1 MIDLL
6 SFFLSLIPPTLL
18 PPALVLHWLS
28 LQVQKNLCSSCAS
41 VFGVWENH
49 SLHWVTLVQKKVK
62 VFTGTSLVRWWVKVC
77 TGSLLHQEV
86 SEDPHRDCHSITC
99 TVQVI
104 LSRKVERVL
113 DYGIYIKLA
122 WIVLK
127 RDNKESFKSR
137 GIWLRKFVY
146 SQSCSSWK
154 E

>member
-1 MIDLL
+1 MAPWPWESPRDSSPLPWSLLLLMLILPLLKKVFQSLISMIDLL

-86 SEDPHRDCHSITC
+86 SEDPHRDCQSITC
-99 TVQVI
+99 TVRLI
-104 LSRKVERVL
+104 LER
-113 DYGIYIKLA
+113 
-122 WIVLK
+122 
-127 RDNKESFKSR
+127 
-137 GIWLRKFVY
+137 
-146 SQSCSSWK
+146 
-154 E
+154 